1 MTTTPETQTGTL
13 SEEEGNDLFHK
24 AFSELTE
31 EAPVQEP
38 ATPVE
43 KEKPAV
49 ETPAKAEEVVTDTT
63 TTTPPPAQPTQPATI
78 EQLIEQ
84 FPEDKRSLVQQLIT
98 ERNLAEQKF
107 KSHQGRLA
115 QERKQRLQMEREL
128 VTLRSGGAS
137 STQEALAAQAKVDH
151 TKAIDEW
158 KQVVEAEPTL
168 AKAIDALTDAKVGDV
183 EKRLRGE
190 YERGEEFR
198 QRESHEEEKQREW
211 NLVIEA
217 VPNTVDVISSP
228 EFRHWKENIA
238 PPGVR
243 NLIENSIDHRDA
255 LFVLEQFA
263 PYAMWVH
270 NQKNG
275 TQSSQA
281 SPAPTTTVADK
292 ISEQRENKASP
303 VVNGGIVTP
312 NTTPALGDTF
322 DDDVA
327 ARLFAEAYKKIKSR

>member
-84 FPEDKRSLVQQLIT
+84 FQEDKRSLVQQLIT

-151 TKAIDEW
+151 TKAIDE
-158 KQVVEAEPTL
+158 
-168 AKAIDALTDAKVGDV
+168 
-183 EKRLRGE
+183 
-190 YERGEEFR
+190 
-198 QRESHEEEKQREW
+198 
-211 NLVIEA
+211 
-217 VPNTVDVISSP
+217 
-228 EFRHWKENIA
+228 
-238 PPGVR
+238 
-243 NLIENSIDHRDA
+243 
-255 LFVLEQFA
+255 
-263 PYAMWVH
+263 
-270 NQKNG
+270 
-275 TQSSQA
+275 
-281 SPAPTTTVADK
+281 
-292 ISEQRENKASP
+292 
-303 VVNGGIVTP
+303 
-312 NTTPALGDTF
+312 
-322 DDDVA
+322 
-327 ARLFAEAYKKIKSR
+327 